1 MLDSF
6 KFPTLGEIKNTI
18 TSKEFINTAG
28 PALLKAALNKAI
40 NHFNVN
46 IPLYYGCIYNKLTD
60 TMITFRLPENVTRSA
75 GNSLT
80 ELTAET
86 RAVTMPYYNGGG
98 SPTLSFSVDIDDDL
112 YNTVIKKGMFQFP
125 PNAGAATLQALGF
138 LQGSTINEMLSAF
151 RALTYPEYVGGVA
164 KPPECLI
171 YLGSSSCYL
180 ARCTS
185 VNDTMQGLTGLN
197 HELELTYRSVNVSL
211 NFTILKEVS
220 VRGGSQVPSA
230 SDVQDGRLGLIGMMA
245 SMVVI

>member
-6 KFPTLGEIKNTI
+6 KFPTMGEIKGAVPGVL
-18 TSKEFINTAG
+18 KTAG
-28 PALLKAALNKAI
+28 PALLKAALSKTI
-40 NHFNVN
+40 NHFNIN

-86 RAVTMPYYNGGG
+86 RSITMPYYNGGS
-98 SPTLSFSVDIDDDL
+98 SPTLSFSVDLDDDL
-112 YNTVIKKGMFQFP
+112 YNTVIKKGMFQLP
-125 PNAGAATLQALGF
+125 PNTGAAILKTLGF
-138 LQGSTINEMLSAF
+138 IQGNTINEMLSAF

-164 KPPECLI
+164 VPPECLI

-185 VNDTMQGLTGLN
+185 INDTMQGLTGLN
-197 HELELTYRSVNVSL
+197 HELEFTYRNANISL

-230 SDVQDGRLGLIGMMA
+230 SDIQDSRLGLVGMLS
-245 SMVVI
+245 SMVVD